1 MLLKSVKKFQSAKG
15 KQKILHKDLN
25 LKMFLMII
33 VVHVWNW
40 LGKYSQFLN
49 LLNIQIWKWG
59 KKLPIIIMMKDKKNT

>member
-40 LGKYSQFLN
+40 LGKYSQILN
-49 LLNIQIWKWG
+49 L
-59 KKLPIIIMMKDKKNT
+59 